1 MLKEYSIS
9 DILGLPAQY
18 TPYYVGTFEDTE
30 DPDIEWP
37 HRHSFYSFVW
47 FTKGSGFYV
56 VDFQEIEIKPQRLF
70 LVNAKQIHNWEYS
83 SNSEGYVLMFDSIL
97 GRQLGIT
104 SLPSFTDIPSFYI
117 PTMESCFS
125 YLINE
130 SDLKDNL
137 SEDNIKSGIQYLY
150 SIIKR
155 LTQQS
160 QVATSQHNSVMDRLR
175 LLVLEKESKQLSVE
189 QYAISLHVSSE
200 ELNRICKD
208 STGMSTKQYIMELK
222 ITEAKRFL
230 LFSDLNINEIS
241 FHLGFEDPSYF
252 SRIFKKKVSLTPSEF
267 LEKYQE
273 QG

>member
-9 DILGLPAQY
+9 DILDLPTQY
-18 TPYYVGTFEDTE
+18 IPCYAGTFEGTE

-56 VDFQEIEIKPQRLF
+56 VDFQEVEIKPQRLF
-70 LVNAKQIHNWEYS
+70 LVNTKQIHNWEYS
-83 SNSEGYVLMFDSIL
+83 SNSEGYILMFDSIL
-97 GRQLGIT
+97 GRELGIT
-104 SLPSFTDIPSFYI
+104 SLPSSIDIPSFYI
-117 PTMESCFS
+117 PILESCFL

-130 SDLKDNL
+130 SDLKDDL
-137 SEDNIKSGIQYLY
+137 SEMTIKTGIQYLY

-155 LTQQS
+155 ITQYL
-160 QVATSQHNSVMDRLR
+160 QVTTSQHDSLMDSLR
-175 LLVLEKESKQLSVE
+175 LLILEKESEQLSVE
-189 QYAISLHVSSE
+189 QCAISLQILSE

-208 STGMSTKQYIMELK
+208 STGLSTKQYILDLK

-230 LFSDLNINEIS
+230 LFSNLNINEIS

-252 SRIFKKKVSLTPSEF
+252 SRIFKKKVNLTPSEF

-273 QG
+273 QS